1 MRYIDWHCDTLT
13 ELGEAE
19 TLENNRRHIN
29 LDGLRSA
36 GVLVQCCAMFVPTGE
51 IGGERGAGGSGL
63 ERKSRIEAECAR
75 IETVYEREMAAH
87 PADLKKILSASDLD
101 DCVQDGRT
109 GILLTIEDGGVLFG
123 ERERLSDF
131 YEKGVRLMTLTWNH
145 ENEIACPNSM
155 DAEKMQQGLKAFGYE
170 VIEEM
175 SRCGMIVDVSH
186 LSDGGFRDVALTMKR
201 LGRPFVAS
209 HSNARAVTAH
219 PRNMTDEMIR
229 VLSESGGIMG
239 LNFAPHFLNAANS
252 KQGESRIEDMVRH
265 VMHIRNVGG
274 TQVLSIGSDF
284 DGIEGKLEIAH
295 PQQME
300 RLWAAL
306 HRAGMSETELEQM
319 EQKNALR
326 VLRAVLR

>member
-13 ELGEAE
+13 ELGETE
-19 TLENNRRHIN
+19 TLENNCRHIN
-29 LDGLRSA
+29 LSELRAA

-51 IGGERGAGGSGL
+51 IGMDRGIQLPDA
-63 ERKSRIEAECAR
+63 ERKRRIIAECER
-75 IETVYEREMAAH
+75 IETVYERELAAH
-87 PADLKKILSASDLD
+87 PADLKKILRAADLN
-101 DCVQDGRT
+101 DCLVDKKT
-109 GILLTIEDGGVLFG
+109 GILLSIEDGGVLLG

-131 YEKGVRLMTLTWNH
+131 YEKGVRLITLTWNH
-145 ENEIACPNSM
+145 ENEIGSPNSQ
-155 DAEKMQQGLKAFGYE
+155 DAEKMQRGLKAFGFE

-175 SRCGMIVDVSH
+175 SRLGMLVDVSH
-186 LSDGGFRDVALTMKR
+186 LSDGGFFDVAHTMKR
-201 LGRPFVAS
+201 LGKPFIAS

-252 KQGESRIEDMVRH
+252 KEGESRIEDMVRH

-284 DGIEGKLEIAH
+284 DGIGGELEIAH

-300 RLWAAL
+300 QLWAAL
-306 HRAGMSETELEQM
+306 HRAGMTESELEQM
-319 EQKNALR
+319 AQKNALR
-326 VLRAVLR
+326 VLFAVLL